1 MRRELGKK
9 AEVSSLRIGNT
20 WLLNIPGEAFVEYQL
35 AAKAL
40 RPNDHV
46 CTAAYEE
53 YGPRYIGVKKSYS
66 EGGYEMTQSFVSPD
80 VEDVLM
86 KAIKEVLK

>member
-1 MRRELGKK
+1 VQ
-9 AEVSSLRIGNT
+9 VSSLRLGNT

-40 RPNDHV
+40 RPMDHV

-53 YGPRYIGVKKSYS
+53 YGPVYIGTKIAYS
-66 EGGYEMTQSFVSPD
+66 QGGYEVTDSFVAPE
-80 VEDVLM
+80 VEGVLM
-86 KAIKEVLK
+86 NAIKAVLK